1 MKKKWRINLN
11 EELDMINA
19 TLDIGSSLRQIIIG
33 IRLFLAFHAI
43 RKSLKCV
50 KFRLAPKQNLFMLL
64 PVLRM
69 VILASVELSGELM
82 QEIHQI

>member
-1 MKKKWRINLN
+1 
-11 EELDMINA
+11 MINA
-19 TLDIGSSLRQIIIG
+19 TLDIGRSLRQIIIG

-50 KFRLAPKQNLFMLL
+50 KLRLAHKSKICFMLL
-64 PVLRM
+64 LVLRM